1 MPIIFIRSISLIIG
15 LLLLILILPHR
26 DPWNSSNIQT
36 SGQVYQSVTIKLPLV
51 NHSISASGG
60 YVFLAEFIL
69 LIMLICIS
77 SSARRTIAN
86 LIRSPRRLVYII
98 IPLILFLFT
107 LYPTKDGLP
116 IIIYLTV
123 AGVGLLYTLFGI
135 YPILKRLGSKV
146 DLSRITGKFY
156 GLKTRYFVAII
167 FIIPFILT
175 NVCSYF
181 IFSHVPHVQDNID
194 QLFHAKIF
202 LNGHLT
208 VPSHQ
213 YKEFFDF
220 THNINNGKW
229 YSEYPPGHTFMLM
242 LGLIIHIPWIINP
255 LLGSASI
262 VLFYFIGREIF
273 NEKTGR
279 LAGLLGIFSPFIIFM
294 SSEFFSHASALF
306 FIALFALFFIKTVS
320 AGNLSKS
327 QRLFFPLLAGIFLGI
342 GFNARMLTAVG
353 VVIPYAIYAIYLI
366 FKKPKTYIPRFA
378 VMLSVF
384 LVFVVILLGF
394 NYYTNGSPLLFGY
407 EALYGKQHNPGFGN
421 SAWGEPHTPLKGL
434 IQDLNDLNALNKYL
448 FEWCIPSTF
457 FVMLFFMGGR
467 RCKWDYILVSSVFS
481 LPFVYFFYWYQG
493 WCLGPRFAY
502 ESTLPL
508 ILLTARG
515 ILHAP
520 DFLKE
525 ISKGKDIDQKD
536 ENNLSLRFTI
546 HLTIVF
552 CIIIAL
558 SINVPLLI
566 KQYANSYWGVN
577 TDVQKAVKLEKISN
591 AVIFVGSYYG
601 SVLAENS
608 PLLDGDIIYV
618 RDLAEKN
625 LLMMKSYPNR
635 RYYLA
640 NGKDI
645 QEVYEHYFE
654 TGTLVA
660 PNGDFENYFENWSTS
675 GYAWGITDRTRENK
689 VGKLHAESLGGG
701 EQAIGTLR
709 SSNFKISG
717 RFIKF
722 LKNGWDR
729 DPLRPNRY
737 LLKDA
742 KSNKTLRTASPPNQ
756 DTFAVQFW
764 NVSDLIG
771 REVYLMIVDNDDDTL
786 KKGGYAW
793 LGIDNIVLIR

>member
-1 MPIIFIRSISLIIG
+1 MKIIL
-15 LLLLILILPHR
+15 
-26 DPWNSSNIQT
+26 
-36 SGQVYQSVTIKLPLV
+36 
-51 NHSISASGG
+51 
-60 YVFLAEFIL
+60 
-69 LIMLICIS
+69 
-77 SSARRTIAN
+77 
-86 LIRSPRRLVYII
+86 
-98 IPLILFLFT
+98 
-107 LYPTKDGLP
+107 
-116 IIIYLTV
+116 
-123 AGVGLLYTLFGI
+123 
-135 YPILKRLGSKV
+135 
-146 DLSRITGKFY
+146 
-156 GLKTRYFVAII
+156 
-167 FIIPFILT
+167 
-175 NVCSYF
+175 
-181 IFSHVPHVQDNID
+181 
-194 QLFHAKIF
+194 
-202 LNGHLT
+202 
-208 VPSHQ
+208 
-213 YKEFFDF
+213 
-220 THNINNGKW
+220 
-229 YSEYPPGHTFMLM
+229 
-242 LGLIIHIPWIINP
+242 
-255 LLGSASI
+255 
-262 VLFYFIGREIF
+262 
-273 NEKTGR
+273 
-279 LAGLLGIFSPFIIFM
+279 
-294 SSEFFSHASALF
+294 
-306 FIALFALFFIKTVS
+306 
-320 AGNLSKS
+320 
-327 QRLFFPLLAGIFLGI
+327 
-342 GFNARMLTAVG
+342 
-353 VVIPYAIYAIYLI
+353 
-366 FKKPKTYIPRFA
+366 
-378 VMLSVF
+378 
-384 LVFVVILLGF
+384 
-394 NYYTNGSPLLFGY
+394 
-407 EALYGKQHNPGFGN
+407 
-421 SAWGEPHTPLKGL
+421 
-434 IQDLNDLNALNKYL
+434 
-448 FEWCIPSTF
+448 
-457 FVMLFFMGGR
+457 
-467 RCKWDYILVSSVFS
+467 
-481 LPFVYFFYWYQG
+481 
-493 WCLGPRFAY
+493 
-502 ESTLPL
+502 
-508 ILLTARG
+508 
-515 ILHAP
+515 
-520 DFLKE
+520 
-525 ISKGKDIDQKD
+525 
-536 ENNLSLRFTI
+536 
-546 HLTIVF
+546 
-552 CIIIAL
+552 AL

-793 LGIDNIVLIR
+793 LGIDNIALIR